1 MLPILLAALETE
13 EEKDFFTRFYHKYK
27 TDFYRYALSIL
38 QNPHL
43 AEEAVQ
49 EGWMKCV
56 KNAGDFFAVEPQNR
70 KAWMVIVLR
79 RICLTM
85 LRKESRA
92 TTLAEDWDLAAPDP
106 GDHRGIVDLIRAMPE
121 RYRTILELKFVLEWP
136 DKAIARE
143 LQLPVTTV
151 STRISRGRK
160 LLQEQLIKEGYWHEP
175 K

>member
-13 EEKDFFTRFYHKYK
+13 EEKAFFTRFYHKYK

-70 KAWMVIVLR
+70 KAWMVIVLK
-79 RICLTM
+79 RICLTL
-85 LRKESRA
+85 LRKESR
-92 TTLAEDWDLAAPDP
+92 TTHLAEDWDLAAPDP

-121 RYRTILELKFVLEWP
+121 HYRTILELKFVLEWR
-136 DKAIARE
+136 DKDIARYVGLSE
-143 LQLPVTTV
+143 SAV
-151 STRISRGRK
+151 STRITRGRK
-160 LLQEQLIKEGYWHEP
+160 RLQEQLIKEGYWHES